1 MRAKTFYTEL
11 PSAYEIKDGDAGQK
25 IICFRQNIEEIET
38 EDGTQYTADEYTLT
52 LTDTP
57 TLEERIANNIDAW
70 REKAMREDYDRVA
83 AEIRAIRDKLLAESD
98 KEMVLDRMGLEVP
111 TGISFS
117 AWIEFLKKLGSAV
130 SGELA
135 KYRQELRDIPQQ
147 EGFPYCVV
155 FPTRHKGNSK

>member
-1 MRAKTFYTEL
+1 MRAKTNYAER
-11 PSAYEIKDGDAGQK
+11 PSAYEIKNGDAGQK

-57 TLEERIANNIDAW
+57 TLEERIANNIEAW

-98 KEMVLDRMGLEVP
+98 KEMMLDRMGLEVP

-130 SGELA
+130 SGDLA

>member
-11 PSAYEIKDGDAGQK
+11 PSAYEIKDGDSGQK

-52 LTDTP
+52 VTDTQ
-57 TLEERIANNIDAW
+57 TLEERVANNIEAW
-70 REKAMREDYDRVA
+70 RERAMREDYDRVA
-83 AEIRAIRDKLLAESD
+83 AEVRAIRDKLLAESD
-98 KEMVLDRMGLEVP
+98 KEMMIDRMGLEVP
-111 TGISFS
+111 TGVSFS

-130 SGELA
+130 SGDLA
-135 KYRQELRDIPQQ
+135 KYRQELRDIPKQ

-155 FPTRHKGNSK
+155 FPTKK

>member
-1 MRAKTFYTEL
+1 MRAKTNYAER

-38 EDGTQYTADEYTLT
+38 EDGTQYAADEYTLT

-98 KEMVLDRMGLEVP
+98 KEMMLDRMGLEVP

-117 AWIEFLKKLGSAV
+117 AWIEFLKKLGSVV
-130 SGELA
+130 SGDLA

-155 FPTRHKGNSK
+155 FPTRHKANSK

>member
-11 PSAYEIKDGDAGQK
+11 PSAYEIKNGDAGQK

-52 LTDTP
+52 LTDTQ
-57 TLEERIANNIDAW
+57 TLEERIADNIEAW
-70 REKAMREDYDRVA
+70 REKAMREDYDRAA

-98 KEMVLDRMGLEVP
+98 KEMMIDRMGLEVP
-111 TGISFS
+111 TGVSFS
-117 AWIEFLKKLGSAV
+117 AWLEFFKKLGSAV
-130 SGELA
+130 SGDLA
-135 KYRQELRDIPQQ
+135 KYRQELRDIPKQ

-155 FPTRHKGNSK
+155 FPTKK

>member
-1 MRAKTFYTEL
+1 MRAKTNYAER
-11 PSAYEIKDGDAGQK
+11 PSAYEIKNGDAGQK

-52 LTDTP
+52 VTDTQ
-57 TLEERIANNIDAW
+57 TLEERVANNIEAW
-70 REKAMREDYDRVA
+70 RERAISEDYNRAA

-98 KEMVLDRMGLEVP
+98 KEMMLDRMGLEAP
-111 TGISFS
+111 TGVSFS
-117 AWIEFLKKLGSAV
+117 AWLEFLKKIGSAL
-130 SGELA
+130 SGDLA

-155 FPTRHKGNSK
+155 FPTKK